1 MAILLSSYTKT
12 HSFKWAF
19 VSKRT
24 DTISELSMR
33 YYDAIVLHSNLPVNH
48 LEIIFKF
55 LASTEYKES
64 PLFFISDRF
73 EDFKALLD
81 QQNFPQLTLLSL
93 PVETEVIAKEIIN
106 KLFPQKTL
114 GPIDTS
120 VKVNLEFLKV
130 FIDSTKYILES
141 FCQFKTVT
149 HGKPYLY
156 DKKAPP
162 DIAIEGRIE
171 LTSSFFQ
178 GQFIIGFTK
187 KAYLKVLSLV
197 LFQENQEINKDNED
211 FAGEIVNMVY
221 GQAKNILNT
230 SGHDFEKIIPTF
242 HVNPPVHTGKYPI
255 VIVPLETDAGRVELL
270 IEVRKI
276 KN

>member
-1 MAILLSSYTKT
+1 
-12 HSFKWAF
+12 
-19 VSKRT
+19 
-24 DTISELSMR
+24 MR
-33 YYDAIVLHSNLPVNH
+33 YYDAVVLHSNLPVNH
-48 LEIIFKF
+48 IEIIFKY
-55 LASTEYKES
+55 LASTEYKKS

-73 EDFKALLD
+73 EDFEVLLN

-106 KLFPQKTL
+106 KLFPIKTV
-114 GPIDTS
+114 GPIDTT

-141 FCQFKTVT
+141 FCQFKKVS

-156 DKKAPP
+156 NKKAPP
-162 DIAIEGRIE
+162 EIAILGRIE
-171 LTSSFFQ
+171 LSSSFFQ

-187 KAYLKVLSLV
+187 KAYLKLLSLV
-197 LFQENQEINKDNED
+197 LFQEYQEINKDNED
-211 FAGEIVNMVY
+211 FAGEIVNMIY

-242 HVNPPVHTGKYPI
+242 QVNPPVQIGNYPI
-255 VIVPLETDAGRVELL
+255 VIVPLETDAGRIELL
-270 IEVRKI
+270 IEVQKI